1 MFCYFYLNIVRN
13 KSEWAGTVNVQWA
26 VWLMNFGAVST
37 TGKKFFSSPKH
48 QHQPLGA
55 ASLLINGGAVA
66 GGKAV

>member
-1 MFCYFYLNIVRN
+1 
-13 KSEWAGTVNVQWA
+13 VNVQWA